1 MVCGPQ
7 PTHVHILT
15 KAEFRRAVPCLLSS
29 ALIPF
34 PVTHFSAPPLIHP
47 SLPCVFALD
56 LTRRCVRYGI
66 QYGVDKPDTRFDM
79 RLNDVSMLLQNTAVV
94 RFPLSTHCVR
104 CLLFPLVCTH
114 MRALYRWHLP
124 FITCPSALH
133 YSCIA
138 PLHLPFPEHITHVYT
153 NTKHTCIL
161 SVPQNGALLAYVF
174 LFFILCSPCFVRRL
188 PAMEQPPSS

>member
-1 MVCGPQ
+1 MDGFAALNLRMCTSLQTPIS
-7 PTHVHILT
+7 PSCALS
-15 KAEFRRAVPCLLSS
+15 AELRADPISCHPLFLL
-29 ALIPF
+29 
-34 PVTHFSAPPLIHP
+34 PPLIHP
-47 SLPCVFALD
+47 SLQCVFALD
-56 LTRRCVRYGI
+56 LTRRCARYGI

-94 RFPLSTHCVR
+94 RFPLGTHYVR

-138 PLHLPFPEHITHVYT
+138 PLHLPFPEYITHVYT

-174 LFFILCSPCFVRRL
+174 LFCAAHAS
-188 PAMEQPPSS
+188 